1 MIFHQFSPPK
11 LESYVPQFLDLILQ
25 TYLRDTLTNL
35 VYDFDH
41 DSHDGNNYF
50 RIEVFKKKNYYIY
63 LRNDDISNFNILSYS
78 FLFLST

>member
-1 MIFHQFSPPK
+1 M
-11 LESYVPQFLDLILQ
+11 
-25 TYLRDTLTNL
+25 
-35 VYDFDH
+35 YDFDH